1 MDTFTI
7 LDETISQLII
17 GDEPTHINFYN
28 SFDVQEE
35 FENIE
40 NQKSF
45 RFILGEDFE
54 PFDFVLDTDNLS
66 ADEVFEVLCKVIDN
80 VFLSVPRV

>member
-7 LDETISQLII
+7 LDETISQLIM

-40 NQKSF
+40 NQKSY
-45 RFILGEDFE
+45 RFILGEDF
-54 PFDFVLDTDNLS
+54 DRLS
-66 ADEVFEVLCKVIDN
+66 SELYSLLTQVRRDEKINQLF
-80 VFLSVPRV
+80 S

>member
-7 LDETISQLII
+7 LDETISQII
-17 GDEPTHINFYN
+17 MGEEPTYITFYN

-40 NQKSF
+40 NQKTL
-45 RFILGEDFE
+45 RFILGEN
-54 PFDFVLDTDNLS
+54 FDRLS
-66 ADEVFEVLCKVIDN
+66 SELYNIFTHVRRDEKIKSLGI
-80 VFLSVPRV
+80 

>member
-7 LDETISQLII
+7 LDETISQLIM
-17 GDEPTHINFYN
+17 GDEPTHITFYN

-45 RFILGEDFE
+45 RFILGEDF
-54 PFDFVLDTDNLS
+54 DRLS
-66 ADEVFEVLCKVIDN
+66 SELYSLFTQVRRDEKINQLF
-80 VFLSVPRV
+80 S